1 MSDSVN
7 QIFIKVIAIN
17 LIVIGVFAVVSPLL
31 AIYFKRH
38 DNKNQ
43 PNKLY
48 LYLVG
53 GIILIII
60 GTILY

>member
-7 QIFIKVIAIN
+7 QIIMKVIAIN
-17 LIVIGVFAVVSPLL
+17 LIIIGVFAVVSPLL
-31 AIYFKRH
+31 AIYLKRY
-38 DNKNQ
+38 DNKKQ

-53 GIILIII
+53 GTILIII

>member
-7 QIFIKVIAIN
+7 QIFMKVIAIN

-31 AIYFKRH
+31 AIYLKKY
-38 DNKNQ
+38 DNKSQ

-60 GTILY
+60 GTTLY

>member
-1 MSDSVN
+1 M
-7 QIFIKVIAIN
+7 KVIAIN

-31 AIYFKRH
+31 AIYLKKY
-38 DNKNQ
+38 DNKKQ

>member
-1 MSDSVN
+1 MSDSIN
-7 QIFIKVIAIN
+7 QIIMKVIAIN
-17 LIVIGVFAVVSPLL
+17 LIAIGIFAVVSPLL
-31 AIYFKRH
+31 AIYLKKY
-38 DNKNQ
+38 DNKKQ

-60 GTILY
+60 GTMLY